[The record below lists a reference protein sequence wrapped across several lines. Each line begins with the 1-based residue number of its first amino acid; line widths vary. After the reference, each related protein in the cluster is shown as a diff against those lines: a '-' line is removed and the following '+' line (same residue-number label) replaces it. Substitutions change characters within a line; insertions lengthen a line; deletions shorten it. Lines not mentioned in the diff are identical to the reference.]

1 MQEISLEELIDKVTY
16 GVTHDIPVTFEGSDA
31 RQLLI
36 ELTAYRDKLDWEYEE
51 FLYSGDG
58 DDIWQ

>member
-16 GVTHDIPVTFEGSDA
+16 GVTHGIPVTFEGNDA

-36 ELTAYRDKLDWEYEE
+36 ELMAYRDKLDWEHEE
-51 FLYSGDG
+51 FLYNGGGDE
-58 DDIWQ
+58 W